1 MIHQKQRGM
10 NTFVLSS
17 LVLLMILVLAAG
29 CSANPSGTSG
39 DAQDTPT
46 NADTSTEQPSEEA
59 SGPLEFSYWMNLD
72 GSAAAVVKNIGE
84 IEFYKEME
92 RRTGAK
98 VTFLHPPVG
107 QAGEQFN
114 MMMASRDY
122 PDVIEYTWDSY
133 PGGPAKAIED
143 GVIIRLNELID
154 QHAPNLKKI
163 MDDNPNL
170 KRQLMTANGDFYV
183 FPSIA

>member
-72 GSAAAVVKNIGE
+72 GSAAAVVKNIGDVKLSQW
-84 IEFYKEME
+84 FANQKGE
-92 RRTGAK
+92 RTARERM
-98 VTFLHPPVG
+98 H
-107 QAGEQFN
+107 
-114 MMMASRDY
+114 
-122 PDVIEYTWDSY
+122 DS
-133 PGGPAKAIED
+133 
-143 GVIIRLNELID
+143 
-154 QHAPNLKKI
+154 
-163 MDDNPNL
+163 
-170 KRQLMTANGDFYV
+170 
-183 FPSIA
+183 